1 MNGLSVETLSI
12 SRTEALCGYPFDFTA
27 PGAEEQDE
35 RELHD
40 YRDKLTGSAR
50 ATAIPIGDLPD
61 ANRHKE
67 IVEQLRQSSSEYYH
81 LQQMVRFLVLIRE
94 WREEEETQIQ

>member
-1 MNGLSVETLSI
+1 MNGLSVEALSI
-12 SRTEALCGYPFDFTA
+12 SRTEALCGYPFDFTS

-40 YRDKLTGSAR
+40 YRDRLPRDAQ
-50 ATAIPIGDLPD
+50 AAAIPLADLPD

-94 WREEEETQIQ
+94 WREEEEMQIQ